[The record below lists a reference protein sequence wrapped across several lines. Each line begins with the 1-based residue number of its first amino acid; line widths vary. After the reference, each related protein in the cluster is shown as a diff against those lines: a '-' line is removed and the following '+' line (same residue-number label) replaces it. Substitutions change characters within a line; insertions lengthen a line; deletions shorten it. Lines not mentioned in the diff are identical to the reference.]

1 MEAEEIVSK
10 QINDSVDLVPFF
22 CFDNNMQQSGT
33 AATQYVVVFCYL
45 LILNQ
50 QSH

>member
-1 MEAEEIVSK
+1 MEAEEIVGK

-22 CFDNNMQQSGT
+22 CFDNNMEQLGT